1 MPRPPL
7 LRLAVAAVAG
17 LAAAALAFTRVGE
30 IEPYLE
36 VTVQRESHSEAYDVW
51 DLMILARGGETID
64 EVLVE
69 SQSPGLHVVGPG
81 RMNDLHSGWQTVMRL
96 QLDEGAKVPA
106 TVRVTQRAR
115 VERTYDVAVG
125 VQP

>member
-7 LRLAVAAVAG
+7 IRLAVAAAAG
-17 LAAAALAFTRVGE
+17 LAAGALAFSRVGE

-36 VTVQRESHSEAYDVW
+36 VSVRREAHTEAYDVW
-51 DLMILARGGETID
+51 DLSILARGGETID

-69 SQSPGLHVVGPG
+69 SLSPGLHVVGPG

-96 QLDEGAKVPA
+96 QLDDGTKVPA
-106 TVRVTQRAR
+106 TIRVTQTAR
-115 VERTYDVAVG
+115 VSRTYDVAVG